1 MKTETILERQN
12 IQELLEEKQKSVVTM
27 AKEIAESEFEILE
40 LNFLISS
47 QITEQDSKKTDEYIH
62 NLRNK
67 INNKEVNLDEAN
79 DYIKSL
85 Q

>member
-1 MKTETILERQN
+1 MKTETILEKQN
-12 IQELLEEKQKSVVTM
+12 IEELLEEKQKSVVAM

-47 QITEQDSKKTDEYIH
+47 QTTEQDSKETDKYIL

-67 INNKEVNLDEAN
+67 VHNKEIDIEESSNYVKCLN
-79 DYIKSL
+79 
-85 Q
+85 